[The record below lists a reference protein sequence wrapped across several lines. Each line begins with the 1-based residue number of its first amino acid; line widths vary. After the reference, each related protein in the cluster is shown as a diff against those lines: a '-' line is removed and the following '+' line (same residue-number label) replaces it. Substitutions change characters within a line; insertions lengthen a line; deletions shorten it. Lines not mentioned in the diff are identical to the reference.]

1 MTTPE
6 VTSYQ
11 VRAELEDLLERD
23 LLGPMDGPEEELPP
37 GISPAARYMLGR
49 LVPRERVDDPD
60 DDDPESDPD
69 LVDRE
74 VSAPDPGEEDD
85 DPESEATVRSGSMAA
100 SAIGLAFSVPTDVS
114 RVAAVASWGRYERR
128 ASEVHET
135 EQGRARVTW
144 HRVPSGGP
152 VEIPLEVE
160 GSDYLVPDPQQ
171 EGVTVHYTVRHRGK
185 RRVVELRLVNGQRPV
200 GGESPD
206 VARLYQ
212 VGLTVTALDGNAA
225 IFLGHNDPEVS
236 DLPPSSDDERLHLAL
251 LHRNKRQ
258 YASGRQC
265 AVDAF
270 VQDGETRAWKLATT
284 CFPAAEVSLV
294 VPGKVPGLVLDMA
307 RLGSHE
313 LGGDDL
319 VRALRPLVTGYRRW
333 LTAQATRVESD
344 PEVARYAPAGS
355 QALDRAQAVADRLER
370 AVELLRTNG
379 IAREAFRFANQAMA
393 KQRVRSEVVR
403 ARLASPSSD
412 LTALLREKDVPENR
426 SWRPF
431 QLAFVLLCLPGLT
444 DPSHA
449 DARRGSPIL
458 PMPRCSCCSSR
469 PVAVRPRLTWGWPH
483 TRSRSG
489 ACRA

>member
-1 MTTPE
+1 MRRGR
-6 VTSYQ
+6 
-11 VRAELEDLLERD
+11 VRA
-23 LLGPMDGPEEELPP
+23 G
-37 GISPAARYMLGR
+37 
-49 LVPRERVDDPD
+49 
-60 DDDPESDPD
+60 
-69 LVDRE
+69 
-74 VSAPDPGEEDD
+74 
-85 DPESEATVRSGSMAA
+85 
-100 SAIGLAFSVPTDVS
+100 
-114 RVAAVASWGRYERR
+114 
-128 ASEVHET
+128 
-135 EQGRARVTW
+135 
-144 HRVPSGGP
+144 
-152 VEIPLEVE
+152 
-160 GSDYLVPDPQQ
+160 
-171 EGVTVHYTVRHRGK
+171 
-185 RRVVELRLVNGQRPV
+185 
-200 GGESPD
+200 
-206 VARLYQ
+206 
-212 VGLTVTALDGNAA
+212 
-225 IFLGHNDPEVS
+225 
-236 DLPPSSDDERLHLAL
+236 
-251 LHRNKRQ
+251 
-258 YASGRQC
+258 
-265 AVDAF
+265 
-270 VQDGETRAWKLATT
+270 GETRAWKLATT

-333 LTAQATRVESD
+333 LTSQAARVESD

-444 DPSHA
+444 DPSHG
-449 DARRGSPIL
+449 DARRGRGS
-458 PMPRCSCCSSR
+458 PMPRCNCCSSR
-469 PVAVRPRLTWGWPH
+469 PVAARPRRTWAWPR

-489 ACRA
+489 ACRAWSAADEAEGTGRGAWPC

>member
-1 MTTPE
+1 M
-6 VTSYQ
+6 
-11 VRAELEDLLERD
+11 
-23 LLGPMDGPEEELPP
+23 
-37 GISPAARYMLGR
+37 
-49 LVPRERVDDPD
+49 
-60 DDDPESDPD
+60 
-69 LVDRE
+69 
-74 VSAPDPGEEDD
+74 
-85 DPESEATVRSGSMAA
+85 EA
-100 SAIGLAFSVPTDVS
+100 
-114 RVAAVASWGRYERR
+114 
-128 ASEVHET
+128 
-135 EQGRARVTW
+135 
-144 HRVPSGGP
+144 
-152 VEIPLEVE
+152 E

-200 GGESPD
+200 SGESPD

-270 VQDGETRAWKLATT
+270 VREGETRAWKLATT
-284 CFPAAEVSLV
+284 CFPAAELSLV
-294 VPGKVPGLVLDMA
+294 VPGKVLGLALDMA

-319 VRALRPLVTGYRRW
+319 VRALRPLVAGYRRW
-333 LTAQATRVESD
+333 LTSQATRVESD

-355 QALDRAQAVADRLER
+355 LALDRAQAVADRLER

-403 ARLASPSSD
+403 TRLATPSSD
-412 LTALLREKDVPENR
+412 LTLLLREKDVPENR

-444 DPSHA
+444 TP
-449 DARRGSPIL
+449 RMQTLGEGSLIL
-458 PMPRCSCCSSR
+458 PTPRCNCCSSR
-469 PVAVRPRLTWGWPH
+469 LVAARPRRTWDWRRI
-483 TRSRSG
+483 RSRSG